1 MLQLYFAFSFL
12 GRVEVAAKILDDLGG
27 NIKDMLEI
35 TIRKINLERRRGN
48 DDKVDELYLKCI
60 ADAKNSQMS
69 SHFATKY
76 ARYLYK
82 VSRCLSYY
90 KIKTGLTHNRK
101 TLKTRKNSNSF
112 LM

>member
-1 MLQLYFAFSFL
+1 MGILKVYFVSYFFPYL
-12 GRVEVAAKILDDLGG
+12 GRVDKAAEILDDLGE

-48 DDKVDELYLKCI
+48 EAKVDELYLKCI
-60 ADAKNSQMS
+60 AEAKNSQMS

-82 VSRCLSYY
+82 VCCNVTYSV
-90 KIKTGLTHNRK
+90 
-101 TLKTRKNSNSF
+101 F
-112 LM
+112 LLYV